1 MGKAGS
7 DSLRVVRRWGLLV
20 SFLTLGG
27 LFLFLAFSPVV
38 QVREIRV
45 QRTEAR
51 VDIERVQKSL
61 SPLFGR
67 HLLFLPDYEVQEL
80 LRQSIPDLQEV
91 TVQKRYPSELIVRVQ
106 LRPILAR
113 LTIETPSD
121 VPTGSGAVAQASGLV
136 LQTGPEAVR
145 WCFGPME
152 GDAKLP
158 ASLTDDYP
166 NTAGFT
172 SPGGDVAITA
182 GRTNARVLVPTGGEV
197 RLGDADASQAAVRG
211 DALIGLLQPAAQ
223 EISTIFAG
231 FGISAPNTLA
241 LANALLPEASGG
253 ASEVYLSRKVKVGG

>member
-1 MGKAGS
+1 MTWYTATVNDNRDPEKRAR
-7 DSLRVVRRWGLLV
+7 LRLV
-20 SFLTLGG
+20 IGG
-27 LFLFLAFSPVV
+27 L
-38 QVREIRV
+38 
-45 QRTEAR
+45 
-51 VDIERVQKSL
+51 
-61 SPLFGR
+61 
-67 HLLFLPDYEVQEL
+67 
-80 LRQSIPDLQEV
+80 
-91 TVQKRYPSELIVRVQ
+91 
-106 LRPILAR
+106 
-113 LTIETPSD
+113 
-121 VPTGSGAVAQASGLV
+121 TGSAVYPGWVGPMLPGGAAKGAVGLVWVPPVGSIVLV

-158 ASLTDDYP
+158 AALTDDYP

-253 ASEVYLSRKVKVGG
+253 ASGVYLSRKVKVGG

>member
-1 MGKAGS
+1 MSWYTATVNDNRDPEKRAR
-7 DSLRVVRRWGLLV
+7 LRLV
-20 SFLTLGG
+20 IGG
-27 LFLFLAFSPVV
+27 L
-38 QVREIRV
+38 
-45 QRTEAR
+45 
-51 VDIERVQKSL
+51 
-61 SPLFGR
+61 
-67 HLLFLPDYEVQEL
+67 
-80 LRQSIPDLQEV
+80 
-91 TVQKRYPSELIVRVQ
+91 
-106 LRPILAR
+106 
-113 LTIETPSD
+113 
-121 VPTGSGAVAQASGLV
+121 TGSAVYPGWVVPMLPGGAAKGAAGLVWVPPVGSIVLV

-172 SPGGDVAITA
+172 SPSGNVAITA

-241 LANALLPEASGG
+241 LANGLLPEATGG
-253 ASEVYLSRKVKVGG
+253 ASGVYLSRKVKVGG